1 MRVLIVIADD
11 QDTMELTLDQ
21 AREIA
26 RLRRRYREAR
36 LVVHE
41 RDHDVI
47 VEVRDRGRVVRLE
60 RFADDGTVG
69 GDERLPLAA

>member
-1 MRVLIVIADD
+1 LRLLIVAADD
-11 QDTMELTLDQ
+11 QDMELTLDQ

-26 RLRRRYREAR
+26 RLRRHYRDAR

-47 VEVRDRGRVVRLE
+47 VEVREGSRLVRLH
-60 RFADDGTVG
+60 RFGDDGSVG
-69 GDERLPLAA
+69 GDERVPLAA

>member
-1 MRVLIVIADD
+1 MRVLIVVADD

-26 RLRRRYREAR
+26 RLRRRYRDAR

-47 VEVRDRGRVVRLE
+47 VEVRDRGHVVRLE
-60 RFADDGTVG
+60 RFADDGSVG
-69 GDERLPLAA
+69 TDERLPLAA

>member
-1 MRVLIVIADD
+1 LRVLIVAADD
-11 QDTMELTLDQ
+11 QDMELTLDQ

-26 RLRRRYREAR
+26 RLRRRYRDAR

-47 VEVRDRGRVVRLE
+47 VEVRDGSRLVRLE
-60 RFADDGTVG
+60 RFGDDGSVG